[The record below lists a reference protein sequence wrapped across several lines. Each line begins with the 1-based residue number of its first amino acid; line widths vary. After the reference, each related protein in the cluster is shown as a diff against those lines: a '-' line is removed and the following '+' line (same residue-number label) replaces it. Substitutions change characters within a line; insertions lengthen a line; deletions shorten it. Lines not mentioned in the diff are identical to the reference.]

1 MIYLNREDFLK
12 ENEKMQLS
20 GIIYNTEEVLNWEPA
35 EFMQNYKKWMKFNE
49 EELVSDC
56 YGHATVSC
64 CTGVREMLWN
74 LRFLYANEKGKHRMD
89 DSEFN
94 RLADTALKQIE
105 TALENSGAD
114 LDFSMVSSGVL
125 EIELDDGSKIIVN
138 RHSAAQEVWV
148 AARSGGFHF
157 RWDGQAWRDT
167 RDSSELMS
175 ALSALI
181 TRQSGET
188 ISLA

>member
-1 MIYLNREDFLK
+1 
-12 ENEKMQLS
+12 
-20 GIIYNTEEVLNWEPA
+20 
-35 EFMQNYKKWMKFNE
+35 
-49 EELVSDC
+49 
-56 YGHATVSC
+56 
-64 CTGVREMLWN
+64 
-74 LRFLYANEKGKHRMD
+74 MD

-105 TALENSGAD
+105 TALEKSGAD

-125 EIELDDGSKIIVN
+125 EIELNDGSKIIVN

-157 RWDGQAWRDT
+157 RWDGQAWRDS

-188 ISLA
+188 VNLV

>member
-1 MIYLNREDFLK
+1 
-12 ENEKMQLS
+12 
-20 GIIYNTEEVLNWEPA
+20 
-35 EFMQNYKKWMKFNE
+35 
-49 EELVSDC
+49 
-56 YGHATVSC
+56 
-64 CTGVREMLWN
+64 
-74 LRFLYANEKGKHRMD
+74 MD

-105 TALENSGAD
+105 TALEKSGAD

-175 ALSALI
+175 ALSAVI
-181 TRQSGET
+181 ARQSGET
-188 ISLA
+188 ISLV

>member
-1 MIYLNREDFLK
+1 
-12 ENEKMQLS
+12 
-20 GIIYNTEEVLNWEPA
+20 
-35 EFMQNYKKWMKFNE
+35 
-49 EELVSDC
+49 
-56 YGHATVSC
+56 
-64 CTGVREMLWN
+64 
-74 LRFLYANEKGKHRMD
+74 MD